1 MALTGN
7 QICTSIITG
16 GLGCLPA
23 CESIITAQFGLGG
36 LCTVTVEIQD
46 GGGGSYPLAPGEIAN
61 LYQPVD
67 YPSVPKTSD
76 GVEYY
81 VPNDSLKSK
90 HVVKVTV
97 EFKGRKTE
105 REFLVNEKRA
115 HMMVKA
121 ANFVNKTHE
130 RINVVASNIRRVV
143 NHSVKVLN
151 FRKKR

>member
-1 MALTGN
+1 MALSGD

-36 LCTVTVEIQD
+36 LCKVVVEVQD

-67 YPSVPKTSD
+67 YPKVPKTSD
-76 GVEYY
+76 GVEHY
-81 VPNDSLKSK
+81 VPSDPFAIK
-90 HVVKVTV
+90 HTVKITI
-97 EFKGRKTE
+97 EFKGKKTE
-105 REFLVNEKRA
+105 KEFLVGAHRA
-115 HMMVKA
+115 HLMVKA
-121 ANFVNKTHE
+121 ANFINKTQE
-130 RINVVASNIRRVV
+130 RIGVVASNIKRVV
-143 NHSVKVLN
+143 SHSVEILK